1 MRVQDVCD
9 QLALWAP
16 KEIAEDFDNV
26 GLLVGNPEAQ
36 VNGILVC
43 HDALEEVIDEAI
55 ELGASMVVCF
65 HPIIFSGLKKITP
78 KHYAA
83 RSVIKAI
90 QHSIAVYALHTAL
103 DKINGGVSDL
113 MADALKLEQ
122 RQILMPEADHYGFG
136 RIGLL
141 PKRLSAKDFLTQLG
155 QVFKSSVIKHSDLG
169 PKSIHKVAVLGG
181 SGAFAIEKAIEQ
193 SADAYVSAEFKY
205 HDFFKA
211 DSGFLMADIGHYESE
226 RFTKN
231 AIAQKL
237 REKFP
242 NFAVT
247 LSELNTNPVKYYTYG

>member
-9 QLALWAP
+9 QLTLWAP
-16 KEIAEDFDNV
+16 NELAEDFDNV
-26 GLLVGNPEAQ
+26 GLLVGNPDEP
-36 VNGILVC
+36 VTHILVC
-43 HDALEEVIDEAI
+43 HDALESVIDEAI
-55 ELGASMVVCF
+55 ALGASMIVCF

-78 KHYAA
+78 DNYVS
-83 RSVIKAI
+83 RSVMKAI
-90 QHSIAVYALHTAL
+90 QHSIAIYALHTAL

-122 RQILMPEADHYGFG
+122 RQILMPEAEHYGFG
-136 RIGLL
+136 RIGFL
-141 PKRLSAKDFLTQLG
+141 PNPLNAAEFLAQLSH
-155 QVFKSSVIKHSDLG
+155 VFKSSAVKHSALG
-169 PKSIHKVAVLGG
+169 HKSIHKVAVLGG
-181 SGAFAIEKAIEQ
+181 SGAFAIEKAKEQ
-193 SADAYVSAEFKY
+193 NADAYVSADLKY
-205 HDFFKA
+205 HDFFKG
-211 DSGFLMADIGHYESE
+211 DSGFLLADIGHYESE